1 VTWSQCRL
9 LDPASPDPLNPVI
22 VPCTPA
28 LLAMQGVE
36 EAPPLYG
43 VWMFNVTDGTQQP
56 LVTPQ
61 EGFAYTEAVVM
72 EARTP
77 PAVRLDKVAGLD
89 FDPDLVSES
98 VGELHIRSVYDI
110 DGTASASIDT
120 LRDPALTTAAQ
131 RPARFLRVI
140 KAVSLPDDDVLD
152 IDNAAFGASNF
163 MREIIGYAPVEP
175 DGSVKMKVPAN
186 IAFGVE
192 ILDQNG
198 RRISQRHLN
207 WMTLKAGEVME
218 CNGCHTRQSE
228 LPHGRP
234 DAEAPSANPG
244 APSDGSPFPN
254 TEPALFANAGE
265 TMAETYTRI
274 NGVPKP
280 NVDIKFDDVWTDAN
294 VRAKDASFAYA
305 YAALTTP
312 PPVDPGC
319 VTNWTASCRIIVNYE
334 MSIHPLWS
342 VPRLAADGVT
352 NATCNSCHSPADAMG
367 AAQVPAAQLDLAD
380 GASADEAAQF
390 NSYRELLFSDNQQEV
405 INGALV
411 DSLIQDTD
419 ANGNLL
425 FQMDG
430 NGNLILDAN
439 GQPIPVLVTVAT
451 SPPLS
456 PAGAL
461 ASPRFFSR
469 FNAGGSHTGW
479 LTPAELKLIS
489 EWLDIGAQYFND
501 PFAAPPA

>member
-1 VTWSQCRL
+1 VAAATPRALPPVL
-9 LDPASPDPLNPVI
+9 LDGAPTFDQELVANNL
-22 VPCTPA
+22 
-28 LLAMQGVE
+28 GV
-36 EAPPLYG
+36 
-43 VWMFNVTDGTQQP
+43 
-56 LVTPQ
+56 
-61 EGFAYTEAVVM
+61 
-72 EARTP
+72 
-77 PAVRLDKVAGLD
+77 
-89 FDPDLVSES
+89 
-98 VGELHIRSVYDI
+98 LHIRSVYDI
-110 DGTASASIDT
+110 DGTATASIDT
-120 LRDPALTTAAQ
+120 LRDPGLTTAAQ

-140 KAVSLPDDDVLD
+140 KAVSLPDRDVLD
-152 IDNAAFGASNF
+152 IDNSAFGASSF

-192 ILDQNG
+192 VLDANS
-198 RRISQRHLN
+198 RRISQPHLN
-207 WMTLKAGEVME
+207 WMTLKAGEVVE
-218 CNGCHTRQSE
+218 CSGCHTRTSE

-234 DAEAPSANPG
+234 DAEAPSVNAG

-254 TEPALFANAGE
+254 TEPTLFANAGE

-274 NGVPKP
+274 HGVPMP
-280 NVDIKFDDVWTDAN
+280 NVDIRFDDVWTDPN

-305 YAALTTP
+305 YAALTTN

-334 MSIHPLWS
+334 TSIHPLWS
-342 VPRLAADGVT
+342 VRRLAADGVT
-352 NATCNSCHSPADAMG
+352 NATCNSCHSPTDAVG
-367 AAQVPAAQLDLAD
+367 AAQVPAAQLDLSD

-405 INGALV
+405 MNGVLV
-411 DSLIQDTD
+411 DSLVQATD
-419 ANGNLL
+419 ANGNPL
-425 FQMDG
+425 FQMDE

-439 GQPIPVLVTVAT
+439 GQPIPVLVAVTT
-451 SPPLS
+451 SPPTS

-469 FNAGGSHTGW
+469 FNAGGSHAGW